1 MATKHLFLSDLH
13 FNHKL
18 WQNELSFFQQ
28 EIGLYEGY
36 LAEVAQ
42 RWSDKEVK
50 RELEHFQNQFIIQK
64 EQAEILVHDI
74 KLAQQA
80 AANFAKENEVAIDH
94 KHFDDKAGTL
104 ATMAERVDTYK
115 DIYSELKGDFKKFL
129 AKYL

>member
-1 MATKHLFLSDLH
+1 MATRHLFLSDLH

-18 WQNELSFFQQ
+18 WQNELSFLQQ

-36 LAEVAQ
+36 LAEAAQ

-50 RELEHFQNQFIIQK
+50 SQLEHFQNQFIIQR
-64 EQAEILVHDI
+64 EQTEILVHDI

-80 AANFAKENEVAIDH
+80 SANFAKEHEVAIDH
-94 KHFDDKAGTL
+94 KHFDDSAVAL
-104 ATMAERVDTYK
+104 ATLEERVNTHK
-115 DIYSELKGDFKKFL
+115 DIYNELKGNFKTFL

>member
-50 RELEHFQNQFIIQK
+50 SELEHFQNQFIIQR
-64 EQAEILVHDI
+64 EQSEILVHDI

-94 KHFDDKAGTL
+94 KHFDDKAGAL

-115 DIYSELKGDFKKFL
+115 DIYNELKGDFKKFL